1 MKISKRLKICFE
13 VLFLRSG
20 HKHPAQEKQ
29 ISVFQNGYSAGL
41 DDARFEYAN
50 ELESCYSEIKDKDLI
65 IEEKHNLAMYYKT
78 IAEKYT
84 GEDYFKSK

>member
-1 MKISKRLKICFE
+1 MWGAEGLHNAQVMEGKVKISKRLKICFE

-41 DDARFEYAN
+41 EDARFEYAN
-50 ELESCYSEIKDKDLI
+50 EIQSLKEEIEELKYSE
-65 IEEKHNLAMYYKT
+65 
-78 IAEKYT
+78 
-84 GEDYFKSK
+84 

>member
-41 DDARFEYAN
+41 EDARFEYAN
-50 ELESCYSEIKDKDLI
+50 EIQSLKEEIGELKYSE
-65 IEEKHNLAMYYKT
+65 
-78 IAEKYT
+78 
-84 GEDYFKSK
+84 